1 MDAAAGRSVLDD
13 RSSRRMPDED
23 SEGEDL
29 MDDAKMQADYRA
41 IQELD
46 QYDPTMLAADGDAA
60 VDHDARRAAEIEMAR
75 RDAARGLRPQGLDDD
90 DYFDEDQDETYQ
102 DRQRRLKRMRKAAA
116 GDEPEDVRHLPAAGE
131 YAPFELGTYSVPLR
145 EWIAQE
151 QTRAEVRRRFRWFL
165 DNYTDA
171 KGVNVHQESIETMC
185 AENNQTLAVSYLA
198 MTQAVPLLAVW
209 AADAPREMLA
219 LMDGVAKEKVLA
231 MYPDYESIH
240 DEIYVRIGDFPILD
254 SLRDLR
260 HEHLNV
266 LVRVS
271 GVVTRRT
278 GVFPQLKVAR
288 YTCTKCGNVTEP
300 VVVGRDG
307 EARLGACTECQA
319 RGPFALNSEQTVYRN
334 YQKISL
340 QEAPGSV
347 PAGRVP
353 RYKEVILLGD
363 LIDAAR
369 PGEEVE
375 VTGIFSNSYD
385 ASLNSRQGFPVF
397 ATVLE
402 ANSVRKRGDALA
414 SKGLT
419 DEDKRQIEELARD
432 PAIGQRIVRSIAPSI
447 FGNEHAKLA
456 VALAMFGG
464 RQKDVSGKHRIRG
477 DINVLLLGDPGTA
490 KSQVLKYVEKT
501 ASRAV
506 YSTGKGASAV
516 GLTAAVHRDPMTGEW
531 TLEGGA
537 LVLADRGVCL
547 IDEFDKMNDADRTSI
562 HEAMEQQSISI
573 SKAGI
578 VTSLQARCSV
588 IAAANPIGGRYDPS
602 KTFAEN
608 VQLTDP
614 ILQRFDILCVL
625 QDTVD
630 PVRDEELARFV
641 VASHVRSHPDAERD
655 DAAAGVTDGAT
666 APAAAAA
673 AAAGGAVATDG
684 TSERGGHRSAV
695 TSDVPS
701 PARAAAAA
709 AGASSAG
716 HDHRSSAGDGP
727 SSSSSSSSSSAA
739 AAAAGAAAGG
749 RGQTALDAA
758 RRLSDPSLIPQEL
771 LQKYIVHA
779 RATCRPSLTDINQ
792 ARIAKLYAEL
802 RRESEVSD
810 GIPIAVRHI
819 ESIIRMSESHAR
831 MHFRPAVTDADVN
844 MAIRT
849 MLESFIQAQK
859 FSVMRQLRRQ
869 FSKYLDYHRDFR
881 QLLLHELNGLVKARS
896 SLANL
901 LRKHDEAAALG
912 EAADRDIRVPIK
924 ELRAVAARYD
934 VTSLDDFLGSGEFRS
949 HGFRVEGSN
958 VVKTI

>member
-1 MDAAAGRSVLDD
+1 M
-13 RSSRRMPDED
+13 
-23 SEGEDL
+23 
-29 MDDAKMQADYRA
+29 
-41 IQELD
+41 
-46 QYDPTMLAADGDAA
+46 
-60 VDHDARRAAEIEMAR
+60 
-75 RDAARGLRPQGLDDD
+75 
-90 DYFDEDQDETYQ
+90 
-102 DRQRRLKRMRKAAA
+102 
-116 GDEPEDVRHLPAAGE
+116 
-131 YAPFELGTYSVPLR
+131 PLR
-145 EWIAQE
+145 EWIAQP
-151 QTRAEVRRRFRWFL
+151 QTRDEARRRFRWFL
-165 DNYTDA
+165 DNFTDA
-171 KGVNVHQESIETMC
+171 KGTNVHQERIETMC
-185 AENNQTLAVSYLA
+185 AENGQSLGVSYLS
-198 MTQAVPLLAVW
+198 MTQAAPLLAVW
-209 AADAPREMLA
+209 AADAPREMLE
-219 LMDGVAKEKVLA
+219 LMSEVAKDKVLS

-240 DEIYVRIGDFPILD
+240 DEVYVRITDFPILD

-288 YTCTKCGNVTEP
+288 YTCTKCSNVSEP

-307 EARLGACTECQA
+307 EARLGACAECQA

-334 YQKISL
+334 YQKITL

-353 RYKEVILLGD
+353 RYKDVILLGD
-363 LIDAAR
+363 LVDAAR

-385 ASLNSRQGFPVF
+385 AGLNSRQGFPVF

-402 ANSVRKRGDALA
+402 ANCVRKKSDALA
-414 SKGLT
+414 SRGLT

-432 PAIGQRIVRSIAPSI
+432 PTVGERIVRSIAPSI

-501 ASRAV
+501 ASRSV

-547 IDEFDKMNDADRTSI
+547 IDEFDKMNDSDRTSI

-641 VASHVRSHPDAERD
+641 VASHVRSHPDAAAD
-655 DAAAGVTDGAT
+655 DADAAAGV
-666 APAAAAA
+666 
-673 AAAGGAVATDG
+673 
-684 TSERGGHRSAV
+684 
-695 TSDVPS
+695 
-701 PARAAAAA
+701 A
-709 AGASSAG
+709 AGAAGPPSAARTPG
-716 HDHRSSAGDGP
+716 RAAGSADSVASPGRAA
-727 SSSSSSSSSSAA
+727 SASASSSSSSAA
-739 AAAAGAAAGG
+739 DDFDSAGDGAATEHGSPPRPAA

-758 RRLSDPSLIPQEL
+758 RRLTDPTLIPQDL

-779 RATCRPSLTDINQ
+779 RATCRPSLTEINQ
-792 ARIAKLYAEL
+792 SRIAKLYAEL

-819 ESIIRMSESHAR
+819 ESIIRMAESHAR
-831 MHFRPAVTDADVN
+831 MHFRAVVTDADVN
-844 MAIRT
+844 ISIRT

-869 FSKYLDYHRDFR
+869 FSKYLDFQRDFR
-881 QLLLHELNGLVKARS
+881 QLLLHELGGLVRGRTTLA
-896 SLANL
+896 SLMRRDAEA
-901 LRKHDEAAALG
+901 EAAGTAM
-912 EAADRDIRVPIK
+912 DRDITVPVK
-924 ELRAVAARYD
+924 ELRAAAARYG
-934 VTSLDDFLGSGEFRS
+934 VASLEDFLASSEFRS
-949 HGFRVEGSN
+949 HGYRLDGASI
-958 VVKTI
+958 VKRL